1 MTKQSFTINLLIM
14 KNLRNRVQI
23 IGNLGDNPILNETAN
38 GIKYSK
44 ISVAT
49 NSVYINKNG
58 EKTKDTQWHP
68 VLLWGK
74 KAEFVC
80 EYIEKGQEICI
91 EGNLNYRS
99 YQDDQGMKRNVFE
112 IIGKEVLLLRK

>member
-1 MTKQSFTINLLIM
+1 M

-49 NSVYINKNG
+49 NSVFINKDG
-58 EKTKDTQWHP
+58 EKTKEDFTALIIK
-68 VLLWGK
+68 LLQKTPQNVRLEISFLNSLYYQK
-74 KAEFVC
+74 K
-80 EYIEKGQEICI
+80 I
-91 EGNLNYRS
+91 
-99 YQDDQGMKRNVFE
+99 
-112 IIGKEVLLLRK
+112 